1 MSKRSPV
8 SVVVLSWNT
17 LELTRTCLRF
27 VYASQPVPA
36 QVIVIDN
43 ASADGSADM
52 VAAEFPEVQLQRN
65 ALNEGFAIGCN
76 QGMALAQQPYIL
88 LLNSDTEVAPDAIQ
102 RMLAFLQASPQ
113 HAAVAAHLIHP
124 DGGTQRTCNRFP
136 GLLTPLMFG
145 TPFERWFPN
154 SFELRRYFM
163 RDWDHQSSR
172 DVDQPPAAVL
182 LLKRSALDKV
192 GVFDERLWLFFNDV
206 DLSRRLATA
215 GFKTHYLAEARVV
228 HHVGASTKKFAA
240 FVPEYQK
247 NRLVYYR
254 KHFGRLAGIWLKACV
269 LLSYWDFVWA
279 QRRAARRGE
288 PVQQVAPVRAALRAF
303 LQS

>member
-1 MSKRSPV
+1 MTQRSPV

-27 VYASQPVPA
+27 VCASQPMPA

-43 ASADGSADM
+43 ASEDGSADM
-52 VAAEFPEVQLQRN
+52 IAAEFPAVELQRN
-65 ALNEGFAIGCN
+65 PRNEGFAIGCN
-76 QGMALAQQPYIL
+76 QGLALAKQPYIL
-88 LLNSDTEVAPDAIQ
+88 LLNSDTEVGADAIE
-102 RMLAFLQASPQ
+102 RMRAFLEAAPK

-136 GLLTPLMFG
+136 GLLTPLLWG

-154 SFELRRYFM
+154 SFELKRYFM
-163 RDWDHQSSR
+163 RDWDHKSSR

-182 LLKRSALDKV
+182 MLKRSALDVV

-206 DLSRRLATA
+206 DLSKRLAQA
-215 GFKTHYLAEARVV
+215 GYKTHYLAEARVV
-228 HHVGASTKKFAA
+228 HHVGASTKKFAG

-269 LLSYWDFVWA
+269 VLSYWDFVWA

-288 PVQQVAPVRAALRAF
+288 PVQAVPPVRAALKDF
-303 LQS
+303 LRL